1 MGTERLAVE
10 FHRTDDGNV
19 MLRVCGRLEHGTS
32 ALLESVLAALLRGDA
47 TAIVVDLSAVE
58 HIDSHGLDV
67 LLEAEA
73 DAVRR
78 NVSVEVTGVRE
89 SLRARRSPLE
99 E

>member
-1 MGTERLAVE
+1 MGTDRLAVE
-10 FHRTDDGNV
+10 FHLTDDGNV

-32 ALLESVLAALLRGDA
+32 ALLEGVLGALLRSDA
-47 TAIVVDLSAVE
+47 AAIVVDLSAVE

-89 SLRARRSPLE
+89 SLSARRPLE